1 MVRVF
6 QKALR
11 RSAFLCFVSL
21 WEQRNEVGASGVKPP
36 LSPSA
41 SQRAVPPRR
50 YSGGIPHR
58 YSGINLRI

>member
-11 RSAFLCFVSL
+11 RSVFLCFVSL
-21 WEQRNEVGASGVKPP
+21 HEQRNEVGASGVKPP

-41 SQRAVPPRR
+41 SQRAIPLPAD
-50 YSGGIPHR
+50 SGGSPQKGTTI
-58 YSGINLRI
+58 